1 MMFNSDP
8 SEPELLKTVLQP
20 LLDDF
25 RYWVGR
31 SRTLLE
37 NETIS
42 FLNLQ
47 QQTDLLGRVCQA
59 EEAVRTTQTLIQV
72 TNGKVGVDTQVL
84 MSWHQLVTECWQ
96 IAIRFRLEQS
106 AK

>member
-1 MMFNSDP
+1 MFNSDP
-8 SEPELLKTVLQP
+8 SESELLKTVLEP

-25 RYWVGR
+25 RYWFGR

-42 FLNLQ
+42 FLDLQ

-59 EEAVRTTQTLIQV
+59 EEAVRTTQTLMQA
-72 TNGKVGVDTQVL
+72 TDGKVGVDTQVL

-106 AK
+106 TK

>member
-25 RYWVGR
+25 RYWFGR